1 MSAFGVH
8 PVVGRVGIMNHP
20 KGQRPHGTDGPEGR
34 GSGVRQSSGRG
45 KPPGSSKGRGK
56 PPGSA
61 KDRRKVIESPRDWG
75 GVARRGAGHLVREDR
90 EDRGARAGRTAE
102 RAHRAAERSQRPT
115 SPVRE
120 HADRLHA
127 EAAEA
132 VSRSGQ
138 VVRNRRPSK
147 AHNREPLPRT
157 PLRLPDADTV
167 LRRVLGDGPG
177 GRAAARL
184 REAARAFEDERFGEA
199 RRILN
204 PLVERA
210 PHVAE
215 VVELLGLTHYRMGHW
230 RAAAHRLEDF
240 RRITGGTEQHPVLAD
255 CYRAQGRWS
264 DVDELWSEL
273 RASSPGASL
282 VTEGRLVTAGALA
295 DRGRLA
301 DAIQLLERGWSVP
314 RRPRDHH
321 LRRAYALA
329 DLYERSGAVPRARQL
344 FGWLDRNAPGFADT
358 TDRLRALG

>member
-1 MSAFGVH
+1 
-8 PVVGRVGIMNHP
+8 MNHP
-20 KGQRPHGTDGPEGR
+20 KGQPPRGTDGPRNR
-34 GSGVRQSSGRG
+34 GSGARQPSGRG
-45 KPPGSSKGRGK
+45 KPPGSSKGRDNVTE
-56 PPGSA
+56 P
-61 KDRRKVIESPRDWG
+61 PRDWG
-75 GVARRGAGHLVREDR
+75 GVTRRGAGHLARVDR
-90 EDRGARAGRTAE
+90 EDRRPRAGRTAE
-102 RAHRAAERSQRPT
+102 RAQRAAERSQRRT
-115 SPVRE
+115 SPVQE
-120 HADRLHA
+120 HADRLQA
-127 EAAEA
+127 EAVEA
-132 VSRSGQ
+132 VSRGGQ
-138 VVRNRRPSK
+138 VVRNRRPAK
-147 AHNREPLPRT
+147 AHNREPLPRA
-157 PLRLPDADTV
+157 PLRLPDADTM

-177 GRAAARL
+177 GRAAVRL

-240 RRITGGTEQHPVLAD
+240 RQLTGGTEQHPVLAD
-255 CYRAQGRWS
+255 CYRAQGRWA

-301 DAIQLLERGWSVP
+301 EAIQLLERGWSVP

-329 DLYERSGAVPRARQL
+329 DLYERSGAIPRARQL
-344 FGWLDRNAPGFADT
+344 FGWLDRNVPDFADT

>member
-1 MSAFGVH
+1 M
-8 PVVGRVGIMNHP
+8 
-20 KGQRPHGTDGPEGR
+20 
-34 GSGVRQSSGRG
+34 
-45 KPPGSSKGRGK
+45 
-56 PPGSA
+56 
-61 KDRRKVIESPRDWG
+61 
-75 GVARRGAGHLVREDR
+75 L
-90 EDRGARAGRTAE
+90 
-102 RAHRAAERSQRPT
+102 
-115 SPVRE
+115 
-120 HADRLHA
+120 L
-127 EAAEA
+127 
-132 VSRSGQ
+132 
-138 VVRNRRPSK
+138 
-147 AHNREPLPRT
+147 
-157 PLRLPDADTV
+157 
-167 LRRVLGDGPG
+167 RVLGDGPG

-204 PLVERA
+204 TLVERA

-358 TDRLRALG
+358 TDRLRALL